1 MDYLERKKKGTNKCF
16 GSTSSCKDNY
26 GRESNFETMD
36 GKVQCSETIGHNVFL
51 QGYHWNPPHG
61 SLLQYSCSLP
71 FSEPCTKTCF
81 PNKLFSPW
89 LLQCT
94 AGRLSEQSV
103 TNGGY
108 HTWSKRED
116 EFRLLQRLT
125 ENTAGAVKPSLDQP
139 PRDTAKPHSTKQ
151 SVCLSVRAFS
161 GTAFLC
167 QQLCQVNW
175 DHSKALLE
183 DCRAAISLVCSFR
196 LLGLGQMLTL
206 LLMHPKQHTGLD
218 HPVTSSKSTGAL
230 PCPQAHNLLCIKL

>member
-16 GSTSSCKDNY
+16 GSASSCKDNY

-116 EFRLLQRLT
+116 EFRLPQRLT

-196 LLGLGQMLTL
+196 LCSSCTQSSTLVWTTQLYPANPRGHCPAHKLTICF
-206 LLMHPKQHTGLD
+206 
-218 HPVTSSKSTGAL
+218 A
-230 PCPQAHNLLCIKL
+230 

>member
-1 MDYLERKKKGTNKCF
+1 MLRDHRAQCVSPRLPLK
-16 GSTSSCKDNY
+16 STPWFTVAIFLSS
-26 GRESNFETMD
+26 
-36 GKVQCSETIGHNVFL
+36 
-51 QGYHWNPPHG
+51 
-61 SLLQYSCSLP
+61 SLLQAMH
-71 FSEPCTKTCF
+71 KTCF

-116 EFRLLQRLT
+116 EFRLPQRLS
-125 ENTAGAVKPSLDQP
+125 ENTAEAVKPLLHQL
-139 PRDTAKPHSTKQ
+139 PRDTAKPRSTKQ
-151 SVCLSVRAFS
+151 SVHLPVGAFS
-161 GTAFLC
+161 GMALLC
-167 QQLCQVNW
+167 QQLCQLNW

-206 LLMHPKQHTGLD
+206 LLTHPKQHTGLD
-218 HPVTSSKSTGAL
+218 HPVIPSKSMGGTDLPTRSQFALHKTLTAGAGS
-230 PCPQAHNLLCIKL
+230 